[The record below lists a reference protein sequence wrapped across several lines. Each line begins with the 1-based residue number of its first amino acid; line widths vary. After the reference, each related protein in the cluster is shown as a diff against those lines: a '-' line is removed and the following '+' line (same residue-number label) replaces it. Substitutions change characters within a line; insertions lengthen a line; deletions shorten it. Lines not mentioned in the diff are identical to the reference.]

1 MRGPRGE
8 AELGYDDRVPLLLR
22 VFGLVVVSLSVG
34 CNALLTDWE
43 TGDANGSGNGG
54 AGGGY
59 VRQNLIFEADFEG
72 SAPFDD
78 FSEELGCCSGSVTQS
93 SEQARTGA
101 SSFRAVVTE
110 ADEQVSGG
118 YRAEVAPNGDFDTG
132 ERWYGWSMYFETP
145 EAGGSWLGSYGGTFA
160 QWDPESATGA
170 SIVSLSGADGIWDL
184 ATNPSGS
191 SSVEYNGPGHAIT
204 ANTWHDVVFHI
215 DWAGGLLE
223 LWLDGEPEL
232 TLTGLDFASG
242 PGQFMRF
249 GMSRW
254 GNGPG
259 GAPED
264 TWVIFYDDLRIGDE
278 NATYQDVAP

>member
-1 MRGPRGE
+1 M
-8 AELGYDDRVPLLLR
+8 PLLRR
-22 VFGLVVVSLSVG
+22 VLGLVVVSLSVG

-43 TGDANGSGNGG
+43 TGDANGSGNGSTSS
-54 AGGGY
+54 GGDY

-78 FSEELGCCSGSVTQS
+78 FGDPLACCSSSVTQS
-93 SEQARTGA
+93 SEHARTGTY
-101 SSFRAVVTE
+101 SFRAVVTE
-110 ADEQVSGG
+110 DDQQVSGG
-118 YRAEVAPNGDFDTG
+118 YRAEIAPNGDFDTG
-132 ERWYGWSMYFETP
+132 ERWYGWSVYFETP
-145 EAGGSWLGSYGGTFA
+145 QAGGDWLGSYGGTFA
-160 QWDPESATGA
+160 QWDPDATTGA
-170 SIVSLSGADGIWDL
+170 AIVSLSGSDGIWDL
-184 ATNPSGS
+184 ATNPTGS

-215 DWAGGLLE
+215 DWTGGLVE

-232 TLTGLDFASG
+232 TLTDLDFASG

-249 GMSRW
+249 GMNRW
-254 GNGPG
+254 SSGP